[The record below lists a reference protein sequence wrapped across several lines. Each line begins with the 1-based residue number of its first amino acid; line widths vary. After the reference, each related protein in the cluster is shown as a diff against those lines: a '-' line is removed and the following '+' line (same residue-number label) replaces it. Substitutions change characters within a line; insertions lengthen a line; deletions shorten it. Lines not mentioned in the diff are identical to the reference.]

1 MVPNR
6 HGAIELNFYRY
17 GFQGQEKDDEIKGEG
32 NSLNYTFRMH
42 DPRVGRF
49 LSIDPLAKKYPHN
62 SPYAFSEN
70 RVIDGIDLEG
80 SEFTRYDLDI
90 NDPNVQQMAKWD
102 GVTNF
107 RDSQL
112 YQKFNETR
120 NSILQPAWEAIALE
134 GAGALLIR
142 GLSGLYN
149 AYKYTKPVM
158 KIERAVVTAEKV
170 VTKVTKPVATAIEG
184 IVRPAWQTSEKAI
197 GKLLGKEFK
206 FHKAFKD
213 GVEVDYGTE
222 GSAVP
227 EFYNFA
233 TKEAIEV
240 KNYSLTSRKGINN
253 LIKNVSDQANY
264 RSVNLPSGSSQTIYI
279 DITGQKVTNELK
291 TEIIDRIKSKT
302 KDVNLNV
309 EFFTQKVKK

>member
-1 MVPNR
+1 
-6 HGAIELNFYRY
+6 
-17 GFQGQEKDDEIKGEG
+17 
-32 NSLNYTFRMH
+32 MH

-227 EFYNFA
+227 EFYNFVS
-233 TKEAIEV
+233 KQSIEV
-240 KNYSLTSRKGINN
+240 KNYDLSTRGKISN
-253 LIKNVSDQANY
+253 LIKNISDQANY
-264 RSVNLPSGSSQTIYI
+264 RNINLPEGSVQKVYI
-279 DITGQKVTNELK
+279 DITGQKVGKDLQK
-291 TEIIDRIKSKT
+291 EIVDRIKDKA
-302 KDVNLNV
+302 KDVKIDV
-309 EFFTQKVKK
+309 KFFTQETVK